1 MTKSNVETMFHQMI
15 DNNLTI
21 KIKSFYKTKHFTIE
35 IKKYIYKC
43 FKQQFIDMF
52 VKNVRT
58 FLFEI

>member
-21 KIKSFYKTKHFTIE
+21 KIKSFYKTKHFKKE

-43 FKQQFIDMF
+43 FK
-52 VKNVRT
+52 
-58 FLFEI
+58 

>member
-21 KIKSFYKTKHFTIE
+21 KIKSFYKTKHFKIE

-43 FKQQFIDMF
+43 FK
-52 VKNVRT
+52 
-58 FLFEI
+58 